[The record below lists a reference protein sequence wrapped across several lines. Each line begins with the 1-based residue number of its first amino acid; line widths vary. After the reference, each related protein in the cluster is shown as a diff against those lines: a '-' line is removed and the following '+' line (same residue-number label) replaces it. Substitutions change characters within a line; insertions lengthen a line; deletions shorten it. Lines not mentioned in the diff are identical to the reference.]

1 VPAEGAPDRAI
12 RHFVTIGAALSAN
25 KGAASMAQAI
35 LDAVPR
41 AVDGAIVEIAST
53 YPAEDR
59 EEYPEIAHR
68 IVSLTPRQLV
78 FPVLPIAMLTWLV
91 RRLGLSGRVP
101 ACWHPATRSLHRADV
116 VLDLAGISFSDGR
129 GFPILAYNVLM
140 TGVPLMVGGPVI
152 KCSQAIGP
160 FDRALNRRAARL
172 VLPRLRRVMTR
183 GARTHQHALQLGLEN
198 AEPAAD
204 LAFLMETPP
213 AARERADAVLQR
225 LGVASPFLVLS
236 PSSVVRRY
244 CDGIGIDYVATL
256 ADLTKDV
263 RRRLGIDVVIV
274 PHSARPG
281 QPESRMNDLPVCRE
295 IRKAV
300 GDDPQVHLVDESL
313 RPTELRA
320 LIARSDAL
328 ITSRFH
334 AMISGLA
341 TMTPVLVVGWSH
353 KYDEVL
359 RAFDLAEHAL
369 TYEQLDVESLA
380 VAVTRL
386 WGERAALAERI
397 AFHLAEVQESA
408 RRNIDVIAEALAGT
422 SHR

>member
-1 VPAEGAPDRAI
+1 VPADGHPGHSPPHLA
-12 RHFVTIGAALSAN
+12 TIGAALSAN

-41 AVDGAIVEIAST
+41 AIDGASVEIVTT

-59 EEYPEIAHR
+59 QEYPELAHR
-68 IVSLTPRQLV
+68 IVPLTPRQLV
-78 FPVLPIAMLTWLV
+78 FPVLPIAILTWLV
-91 RRLGLSGRVP
+91 RRLGGTGRIP
-101 ACWHPATRSLHRADV
+101 AGWHPATRTLHRADV
-116 VLDLAGISFSDGR
+116 VLDLAGISFADGR
-129 GFPILAYNVLM
+129 GFPILVYNVLM
-140 TGVPLMVGGPVI
+140 TGVPLMLGGPVI

-160 FDRALNRRAARL
+160 FDRPLNRRAARL
-172 VLPRLRRVMTR
+172 VLPRLQRVMTR
-183 GARTHQHALQLGLEN
+183 GARTHQHAIQLGLDN

-213 AARERADAVLQR
+213 AAHQRADALLQG
-225 LGVASPFLVLS
+225 LGATSPFLLIS

-244 CDGIGIDYVATL
+244 CNGLGIDYVATL
-256 ADLTKDV
+256 ADLTKHV
-263 RRRLGIDVVIV
+263 RRQLGIDVVIV
-274 PHSARPG
+274 PHSARRG

-295 IRKAV
+295 IHQAV
-300 GDDPQVHLVDESL
+300 GDEAQVHLVDESL

-341 TMTPVLVVGWSH
+341 TITPVLVVGWSH

-359 RAFDLAEHAL
+359 RAFGLAEHAL
-369 TYEQLDVESLA
+369 TYDQLDVGSLE
-380 VAVTRL
+380 VAVGRL
-386 WGERAALAERI
+386 WEERAAIADRI
-397 AFHLAEVQESA
+397 ALHLPEVQASA
-408 RRNIDVIAEALAGT
+408 ERNIDVIVEMFERT
-422 SHR
+422 SNR